1 MSDKK
6 ISRRKAREQAFILVF
21 EKLFNDDMT
30 MEQIIS
36 NAIQAEVIK
45 PDEFAFSLVG
55 SVDENCDAID
65 EKINENLKGWTMD
78 RISKVSV
85 ALLRLAIAEIL
96 YFDDIPSSVS
106 INEAVELAKV
116 YAPNDDASF
125 INGLLGSVV
134 KKIEA

>member
-1 MSDKK
+1 MSEKK
-6 ISRRKAREQAFILVF
+6 ISRRKAREQAFILIF

-30 MEQIIS
+30 TEQIVS
-36 NAIQAEVIK
+36 NAVEAEVME
-45 PDEFAFSLVG
+45 PDEFALLLVG
-55 SVDENCDAID
+55 SVDENRNTID

-96 YFDDIPSSVS
+96 FFDDIPSSVS
-106 INEAVELAKV
+106 INEAVELAKI